1 MSLET
6 QLKAASVGA
15 VAAIKA
21 AEPSADTKPAAAR
34 KPKAKSPTPTLTE
47 LENALKA
54 GGIVS
59 MERVAKKAPAK
70 KAPAKKAKKAGAA
83 KAAPAK
89 EAPAKKA
96 AAPAKKVAAPKSIQE
111 DTVLHRTDV
120 ICEMQGKRAAT
131 IKLLKDGT
139 TWGDFRATVAKKFA
153 NDPTWNGGRTLVCV
167 KAAIAA
173 KMITVKE

>member
-1 MSLET
+1 MTPEERAVVEAE
-6 QLKAASVGA
+6 LKSAGIKSV
-15 VAAIKA
+15 VAN
-21 AEPSADTKPAAAR
+21 SAAAR
-34 KPKAKSPTPTLTE
+34 E
-47 LENALKA
+47 
-54 GGIVS
+54 
-59 MERVAKKAPAK
+59 
-70 KAPAKKAKKAGAA
+70 AKKAKKAKKSPA

-173 KMITVKE
+173 KLVTVGGTR